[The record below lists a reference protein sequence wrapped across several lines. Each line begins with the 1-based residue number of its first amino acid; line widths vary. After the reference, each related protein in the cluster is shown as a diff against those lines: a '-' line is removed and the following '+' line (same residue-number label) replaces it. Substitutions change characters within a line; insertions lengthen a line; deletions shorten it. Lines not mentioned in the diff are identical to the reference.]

1 MYDEPQG
8 GAVQPLTRRGNDGAV
23 YRRTGE
29 VEAQLAAAAGL
40 PTDDVIARAQLSNAA
55 DAGYLREEALIY
67 LIRSFHRRGDTQ
79 AVNALF
85 TVLLDRCEGRL
96 KYRLGGLGVDG
107 FEDAYG
113 DVVGELAASMLDLS
127 SDRGD
132 FLQVR
137 FWPTLDRMAISIFNR
152 HVAMQRRMRQT
163 LPMGVD
169 ADDDEMP
176 AGVSDLPD
184 LALPAAL
191 LAEYRV
197 ALQAVPEP
205 YRTVFVLRYYHGWP
219 VEDRDPAVMTISR
232 YYDKTSRTIR
242 NYLHEAERALAA
254 WRGEQS

>member
-8 GAVQPLTRRGNDGAV
+8 GAVQPLTRRGNGGAV
-23 YRRTGE
+23 YRRTAE
-29 VEAQLAAAAGL
+29 VEAQLAAVAGL
-40 PTDDVIARAQLSNAA
+40 PADEVIARAQLCDRA
-55 DAGYLREEALIY
+55 DAGYLREEALVY

-85 TVLLDRCEGRL
+85 TVLLDRCEGQL
-96 KYRLGGLGVDG
+96 KHRLGGLGVDG

-113 DVVGELAASMLDLS
+113 DVAGELVASMLDLA

-137 FWPTLDRMAISIFNR
+137 FWPTLDRMAISIFRR
-152 HVAMQRRMRQT
+152 HVEMQRKMRRT
-163 LPMGVD
+163 FPVGVH
-169 ADDDEMP
+169 ADDDETP
-176 AGVSDLPD
+176 AGVPDLPD

-191 LAEYRV
+191 LAEYRE
-197 ALQAVPEP
+197 ALEAVHEP

-254 WRGEQS
+254 WRGEQP